1 MNKFLPLLVVVIV
14 GNNCQDFAYPENPG
28 QRLDDDNKSERVP
41 LYAPDKCPE
50 NQLLYPGNQKNDWI
64 CDCGPGYIY
73 YPPQDGCF
81 SAYRQGP
88 CRQGYHLILKRN
100 KVVPECVVNP
110 CKDGFARYKGKCY
123 ELDKPNGPCLP
134 VEVGGGIF
142 GVNATTLTVEC
153 LKGTE
158 KLSLFNIPRNCPLG
172 SKRDRNNTCR
182 ENWNV

>member
-1 MNKFLPLLVVVIV
+1 MTI
-14 GNNCQDFAYPENPG
+14 Q
-28 QRLDDDNKSERVP
+28 ERVP

-110 CKDGFARYKGKCY
+110 CKDGFARFVPFEFIVEGGNFDCNFRYKGKCY